1 MSGGRRALSMAAFSR
16 ANSEPQLNTKYSAAA
31 SAAIARANSNSVY
44 YLVGRRSS
52 PGGGLTMV
60 VRQCCG

>member
-31 SAAIARANSNSVY
+31 SAAIAR
-44 YLVGRRSS
+44 
-52 PGGGLTMV
+52 
-60 VRQCCG
+60 